1 MKWSGRPYH
10 LGVLF
15 KQKLDAIKN
24 GLHSRKSKNEVTWS
38 QMNHTLSLRARKKL
52 ESLWR
57 KATKWQYFCSDDQ
70 LVNRSYGHVVSRLA
84 RQSRAPQLF
93 PTIWHGGGQV
103 AGRETV
109 VASLTTSIPSVG
121 NLFTSP
127 PGSWSLP
134 PRSPQQLPP
143 SLLPLVLFP
152 RRLPGC
158 AAPGVREV
166 CPRPVS
172 LARSLKEPPVS
183 RIRGCGASV
192 TNQPTHPLP
201 EKFQPNEKY
210 ILSWNIPLSERFCS
224 KAGTCVH
231 RAFSWGS
238 KSCWLEKKQ
247 PVAAWFFNR
256 R

>member
-1 MKWSGRPYH
+1 
-10 LGVLF
+10 
-15 KQKLDAIKN
+15 
-24 GLHSRKSKNEVTWS
+24 
-38 QMNHTLSLRARKKL
+38 MNHTLSLRERKKL

-57 KATKWQYFCSDDQ
+57 KATRWQYFCSDDQ
-70 LVNRSYGHVVSRLA
+70 LVNWSHGHMFSWFSQMI
-84 RQSRAPQLF
+84 RQSKAPQLF
-93 PTIWHGGGQV
+93 PTIWHGGWQV
-103 AGRETV
+103 TGRETV
-109 VASLTTSIPSVG
+109 VASLTTTIPSVG
-121 NLFTSP
+121 NLLTSP

-134 PRSPQQLPP
+134 PRSSQQLPP

-152 RRLPGC
+152 SRLPGC

-224 KAGTCVH
+224 KVGTWVH

-238 KSCWLEKKQ
+238 KSRWREKKQ